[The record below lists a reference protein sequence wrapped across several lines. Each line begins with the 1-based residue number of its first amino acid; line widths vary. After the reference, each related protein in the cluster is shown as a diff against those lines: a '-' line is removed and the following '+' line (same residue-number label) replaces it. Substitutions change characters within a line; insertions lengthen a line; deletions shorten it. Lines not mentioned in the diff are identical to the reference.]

1 MAPTLPKEVVSSIEC
16 AIECAFKADRHPD
29 RQSIAAIFNTSY
41 VSVRNIEKR
50 VIERI
55 TTGVNPQK
63 PKGRPTVATPDI
75 VQAVKDLLERRPGLD
90 QYAISDYL
98 REEFGVMLKQCT
110 ISRMLKMHNIPHK
123 RTNKMHGKARIL
135 PSEEWDKEVEKRG
148 TPKVVYQQSPSYQS
162 PYAVTAPAL
171 IGTNGTNGTN
181 GMNGT
186 TYASP
191 YS

>member
-16 AIECAFKADRHPD
+16 AIECALKANRHPD

-55 TTGVNPQK
+55 TTGANPPK

-75 VQAVKDLLERRPGLD
+75 VDAVKQLLERRPGLD

-98 REEFGVMLKQCT
+98 NEEFGVRLKQCT
-110 ISRMLKMHNIPHK
+110 ISRMLKTHNIPHK

-135 PSEEWDKEVEKRG
+135 PSEEWDREGEKSG
-148 TPKVVYQQSPSYQS
+148 PAKVVFQQSPSYQS
-162 PYAVTAPAL
+162 PYATAVPVL
-171 IGTNGTNGTN
+171 NGVSGV
-181 GMNGT
+181 NGT